1 MKRYYVSPM
10 AWIDH
15 HGWAPKVATFE
26 GVDAWSAQMPPDPS
40 ATGAMA
46 FVVVE
51 AKDHT
56 KILADS
62 TIKPLPEFSFDSR
75 LTALSTDGSTMLNAA
90 ITAIGLSSVAVRAKS
105 NDYRDVVRTI
115 GKTNNPAFDENNFDA
130 SVS

>member
-56 KILADS
+56 KILAD
-62 TIKPLPEFSFDSR
+62 TAIKPLPEFSFDSR
-75 LTALSTDGSTMLNAA
+75 LAMLSSDGSKQLNEAV
-90 ITAIGLSSVAVRAKS
+90 TAIGLNPVAVRVQS
-105 NDYRDVVRTI
+105 NDYRDVIRKI
-115 GKTNNPAFDENNFDA
+115 GQVNTPSFSENNFDA